1 MISGEYNINY
11 DKTEYS
17 ERTME
22 LNLVIVTAEDS
33 GKSTGCK
40 GRNFGK
46 HVFASA
52 SFRGIT
58 LF

>member
-33 GKSTGCK
+33 DKSSDK
-40 GRNFGK
+40 FLEELEK
-46 HVFASA
+46 LLIKYA
-52 SFRGIT
+52 I
-58 LF
+58 

>member
-22 LNLVIVTAEDS
+22 LNLVIVTAEESDRS
-33 GKSTGCK
+33 SLEFLKELEALLQK
-40 GRNFGK
+40 Y
-46 HVFASA
+46 A
-52 SFRGIT
+52 I
-58 LF
+58 